1 MTKDGEI
8 LRVARGVYTRPKRS
22 PYSMAPVLPGPYEVA
37 QIVAETHGVEIGPI
51 GAAAANM
58 FGLSTQVPVRP
69 VYATTGRTGAIK
81 FGKNQIL
88 LRQVAPRKM
97 QFAGTAVG
105 VAVSD
110 IRYLGKEQFTFDVIA
125 KLEQSLTTED
135 FQTLRHATTALPG
148 WAMDKFYKYEV
159 QRARRISWS
168 PPRHCIEQ
176 VI

>member
-1 MTKDGEI
+1 
-8 LRVARGVYTRPKRS
+8 
-22 PYSMAPVLPGPYEVA
+22 MAPVLPGPYEVA

-105 VAVSD
+105 AAVSD
-110 IRYLGKEQFTFDVIA
+110 IRYLGKEQFTFDVIV